1 MTLAVLLVSALCL
14 TGLASCLEHLRQ
26 TRRINAMQE
35 RLDELSFVMRETQLY
50 LAGLAD
56 QQRRLWLRM
65 DRLQKLVEDRG
76 WRDSHL
82 LTVFDWRKPQ

>member
-1 MTLAVLLVSALCL
+1 MTLAVLLVAALCL

-26 TRRINAMQE
+26 TRRINAMQL
-35 RLDELSFVMRETQLY
+35 RLDELSFVLRESQLS

-56 QQRRLWLRM
+56 QQRRLWMRQ
-65 DRLQKLVEDRG
+65 DRLQNIVQERG

-82 LTVFDWRKPQ
+82 LTKFDWRSPQ